1 MAQVID
7 NLIALRV
14 LSMLVKPFSETD
26 AFKLGIIDNKG
37 KNLIK
42 PSMFRTTDQKS
53 AYTFL
58 HRLVFNMKKI
68 INKLPGGESKLKS
81 LVSAYFLI
89 REYYEKNERS
99 ISMMEQK
106 FHKLMDTD
114 AILAEETI
122 LIEKYI
128 KSLEEE
134 GEGGAPANAT
144 GAMTST
150 DAATTPVLKKK
161 DIDKYKQTN
170 SGAVSMARRN
180 NKVM

>member
-1 MAQVID
+1 
-7 NLIALRV
+7 
-14 LSMLVKPFSETD
+14 
-26 AFKLGIIDNKG
+26 
-37 KNLIK
+37 
-42 PSMFRTTDQKS
+42 
-53 AYTFL
+53 
-58 HRLVFNMKKI
+58 
-68 INKLPGGESKLKS
+68 
-81 LVSAYFLI
+81 
-89 REYYEKNERS
+89 
-99 ISMMEQK
+99 MMEQK